1 MKPGILNRLTGFL
14 FSRNSNSAKNGF
26 SKLAGYPV
34 RNADLFIQALSH
46 RSYFDDPADQLSKS
60 NERLEFLGD
69 AILDSVV
76 AEHLF
81 RTFPDKDE
89 GFLSKKRDQ
98 IVNGRILAEFSKDL
112 GLLDLMNIS
121 FQAKKRAACDS
132 PKLLA
137 DALEAF
143 IGAIFLDHSFEMAR
157 KFINSRILSSV
168 DLKSLADQDNNYKSI
183 LLEMVQSDGIS
194 DLRYLCIS
202 EEGPAHRKEYTM
214 QVKIDEVLYG
224 IGRGKSKKDAEQIA
238 AYETLRMKNQL

>member
-1 MKPGILNRLTGFL
+1 MKPGILKRISGF
-14 FSRNSNSAKNGF
+14 FFTRKSSSESEYSR
-26 SKLAGYPV
+26 LAGYPV
-34 RNADLFIQALSH
+34 RNPDLFSQALSH
-46 RSYFDDPADQLSKS
+46 RSFFDDPGDQLSKS

-81 RTFPDKDE
+81 RLFPDKDE

-98 IVNGRILAEFSKDL
+98 IVNGRILAEFSKEL

-121 FQAKKRAACDS
+121 FQAKRRASCDS

-157 KFINSRILSSV
+157 TFIKSRILSSV
-168 DLKSLADQDNNYKSI
+168 DLKTLADHDDNFKSM
-183 LLEMVQSDGIS
+183 LLEMVQSEGNS
-194 DLRYLCIS
+194 DLRYVCIS

-214 QVKIDEVLYG
+214 QVKIDDELLG
-224 IGRGKSKKDAEQIA
+224 IGRGKSKKDAEQVA
-238 AYETLRMKNQL
+238 AFETLKMKKFL